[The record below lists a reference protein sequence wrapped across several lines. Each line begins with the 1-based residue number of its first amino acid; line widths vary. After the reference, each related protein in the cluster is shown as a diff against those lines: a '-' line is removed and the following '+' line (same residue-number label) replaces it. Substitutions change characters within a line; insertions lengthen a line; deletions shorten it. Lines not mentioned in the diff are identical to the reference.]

1 MKSRADL
8 REIVGRIPSE
18 LYGDLSMD
26 LMDLLL
32 AAKKGDRIPS
42 SSVKELLQL
51 WRRDKLDTPDGISLL
66 LEAALSVDPEG
77 TGRLLASE
85 GLSEVAGKLGLEVS

>member
-77 TGRLLASE
+77 TGRLLASK